1 MEEDTKSGL
10 MEVSMKDTGK
20 MISLMVEGDLF
31 MLMEIF
37 IMAIGRMI
45 RHMDSDNILTQMEPS
60 MKVIGKTTNNMAK
73 EKKIGQMELN
83 ILVNINLAKKMGT
96 ANFFGLTILAIV
108 EIF

>member
-1 MEEDTKSGL
+1 
-10 MEVSMKDTGK
+10 
-20 MISLMVEGDLF
+20 

-37 IMAIGRMI
+37 IMGIGKMI
-45 RHMDSDNILTQMEPS
+45 KHMVLDNILMLMGLNMRVS
-60 MKVIGKTTNNMAK
+60 GLMINSMAK
-73 EKKIGQMELN
+73 VKKIGQMELN

>member
-1 MEEDTKSGL
+1 
-10 MEVSMKDTGK
+10 
-20 MISLMVEGDLF
+20 

-37 IMAIGRMI
+37 IMGIGKMI
-45 RHMDSDNILTQMEPS
+45 KHMVLDNILMLMGLNMRGS
-60 MKVIGKTTNNMAK
+60 GLMINSMAK
-73 EKKIGQMELN
+73 VKKIGQMELN